1 MTEIMKRLIKRVYS
15 INRTVESQ
23 RDSWIRSRV
32 IKQSPKVKMEA
43 VAKKMTECREQMVLP
58 GRS

>member
-1 MTEIMKRLIKRVYS
+1 MTAIIKCLIKKEYS

-23 RDSWIRSRV
+23 RDSWIRLMV
-32 IKQSPKVKMEA
+32 LKLSPKVKMEA
-43 VAKKMTECREQMVLP
+43 VAKKMTKCREQMVLP